1 MAENTKENPQDIIAE
16 RPQDDV
22 PDENLQNDE
31 TTEQKITEAIGI
43 LLQDVENKA
52 EELEEDYEPQV
63 SVLDVEDI
71 ISDHRLR
78 IIEMLNEESAIFI
91 KTDKQ
96 FLDFLTNFVITQDKK
111 EVQKLDFKE
120 RFFSIV
126 MIGFLIL
133 LVTPFALIL
142 SIKDM
147 SQTTAVVS
155 MIAVLIELVS
165 AIIVLPQIIAEY
177 LFNKKEDEKLMQII
191 ETMQDY
197 NQNRHAYI
205 SKFNDDN

>member
-16 RPQDDV
+16 HPQENV
-22 PDENLQNDE
+22 PDENLPNDAA
-31 TTEQKITEAIGI
+31 TEQKITEAIGI
-43 LLQDVENKA
+43 LLQDVENKP
-52 EELEEDYEPQV
+52 EEIEDDDESQV

-96 FLDFLTNFVITQDKK
+96 FLEFLTNFVITQDKK

-126 MIGFLIL
+126 MFGFLVL
-133 LVTPFALIL
+133 LITPFALIL

-197 NQNRHAYI
+197 NQKRHAYI